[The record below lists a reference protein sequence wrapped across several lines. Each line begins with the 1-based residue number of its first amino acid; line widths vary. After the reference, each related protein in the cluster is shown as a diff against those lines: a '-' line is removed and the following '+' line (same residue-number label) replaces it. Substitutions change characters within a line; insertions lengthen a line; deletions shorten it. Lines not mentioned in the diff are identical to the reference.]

1 MPLDNLTIAI
11 VAAVVGSV
19 ATFLLTQSSASTKLL
34 SRTRPAQ
41 WIRQTFRHL
50 IDRYRIRRTRKTL
63 RDWFSHGKVIRHLE
77 ITKYE
82 TAIRTRGPSGQQ
94 PQLFHGMGLKKPRLA
109 PKLNDYHIA
118 ATMEDLCKKGILVK
132 LPEPQIGSG
141 YFYYAGQPADPK
153 TFSISFFGGK
163 PSEARKREAT
173 AEEERRCIECHHW
186 RIVKRCPGN
195 RYSFLPTE
203 KVEGNRTWYGTKT
216 VKNDD
221 CGSCERC
228 WEDPEKL

>member
-1 MPLDNLTIAI
+1 MDNLNTHHPASLYEAFEPAEARRIAERLEVHYTPKHGSWLDMDRNRGDGPAMNRRI
-11 VAAVVGSV
+11 PDHSAAGGGSV
-19 ATFLLTQSSASTKLL
+19 AAT
-34 SRTRPAQ
+34 AQ
-41 WIRQTFRHL
+41 PR
-50 IDRYRIRRTRKTL
+50 
-63 RDWFSHGKVIRHLE
+63 
-77 ITKYE
+77 KYE